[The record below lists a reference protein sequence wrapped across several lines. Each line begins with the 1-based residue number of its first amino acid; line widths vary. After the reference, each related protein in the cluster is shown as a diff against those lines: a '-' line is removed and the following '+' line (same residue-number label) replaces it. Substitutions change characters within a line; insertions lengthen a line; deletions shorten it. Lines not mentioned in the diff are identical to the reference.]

1 MMKKERIEAYAKLLV
16 EVGANVQ
23 KGQLVVIGASVD
35 SAAFTRLCVRAAYD
49 AGAREVY
56 VNWADDFCTREKY
69 LRADPSI
76 FDHVLPWQKA
86 LWDNGCEKDVA
97 WLFVRSCDPEL
108 LSGVDA
114 DRIQRAEKSSGE
126 AARLFRQRE
135 TSDYFS
141 WSIGSVPIPAWSA
154 KVFPDKTPP
163 QAEEAL
169 WEAILNA
176 VRVQDGNDPVA
187 EWHAHNATLKRR
199 AEILTGHHL
208 KALKYKNALG
218 TDLTV
223 ELARNHIWEGGCS
236 TNANGT
242 FFMPNMPTEEIY
254 TAPAKTGANGVA
266 YAAMPLVLNGTLVED
281 FSFEFRDGRIVGV
294 AARKGLDVL
303 KNAISVD
310 EGAAYLGEVALVP
323 VDSPIAQSG
332 ILYYDT
338 LFDENAAC
346 HLAFGEAYP
355 CIPGGAEMTPQ
366 QLQEAGLNSSMT
378 HVDFMIGT
386 PDLAVT
392 GITEDG
398 QEIPVMRNGKFVF

>member
-1 MMKKERIEAYAKLLV
+1 MKKERIEAYARLLV

-23 KGQLVVIGASVD
+23 KGQLVILTASVD
-35 SAAFTRLCVRAAYD
+35 SAEFARMCVRAAYD

-56 VNWADDFCTREKY
+56 VNWSDDFCTREKY
-69 LRADPSI
+69 LRAAEPV
-76 FDHVLPWQKA
+76 FDQVLPWQQA
-86 LWDNGCEKDVA
+86 LWEKGCEKDVA
-97 WLFVRSCDPEL
+97 WLFVRSRDPEL
-108 LSGVDA
+108 LAGVDPA
-114 DRIQRAEKSSGE
+114 RIHRAEKASGE
-126 AARLFRQRE
+126 ASRLFRQRE

-141 WSIGSVPIPAWSA
+141 WCIGSVPVPAWSA
-154 KVFPDKTPP
+154 RVFPDRTPA

-169 WEAILNA
+169 WETILNA
-176 VRVQDGNDPVA
+176 VRVQEDGDPVA
-187 EWHAHNATLKRR
+187 AWRAHSETLKRR
-199 AEILTGHHL
+199 AKILTDSHFR
-208 KALKYKNALG
+208 ALKYKNALG

-223 ELARNHIWEGGCS
+223 ELAQNHIWDGGCG
-236 TNANGT
+236 TNASGT
-242 FFMPNMPTEEIY
+242 PFMPNMPTEEVF

-266 YAAMPLVLNGTLVED
+266 YASMPLVLNGTLIED

-303 KNAISVD
+303 KSAISID
-310 EGAAYLGEVALVP
+310 EGAAYLGEAALVP

-355 CIPGGAEMTPQ
+355 CIPGGASMSPE
-366 QLQEAGLNSSMT
+366 QLQAAGLNSSMT

-392 GITEDG
+392 GITQDG
-398 QEIPVMRNGKFVF
+398 REVPVMRDGKFVF